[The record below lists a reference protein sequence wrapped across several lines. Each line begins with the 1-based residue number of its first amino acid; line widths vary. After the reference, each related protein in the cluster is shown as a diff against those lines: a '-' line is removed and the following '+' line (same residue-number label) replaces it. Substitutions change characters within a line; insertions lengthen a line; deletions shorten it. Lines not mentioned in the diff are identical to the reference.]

1 MAGVVNPAS
10 PEGMLRSYYGGDA
23 TGLSSVKD
31 KPEDD
36 RNILEQVRNYLTT
49 GINEDARYALGPNAA
64 PAVTGLGSLLGELVG
79 PGADVRDAVTASGE
93 TTQAVKEGDILGAGV
108 GGLNTLASLAMM
120 ALPGSLGGAK
130 KELDK
135 YQEAWKA
142 ENKLANRQKQKDS
155 VSDAAVKLDEGKI
168 TSKEFRNIIKRDL
181 PIRPIDNMVEV
192 PSFENMIGALKK
204 PQVEEGIINLNK
216 KLEDG
221 TRVASRLDIPAYD
234 NYDQWIVSI
243 HDGTKTGGKA
253 IGYGKTATLNNVEFK
268 SSAKGGLNI
277 AKTKEKGGT
286 NKGTIARIYGDWKNI
301 DDTLTA
307 KRAERILNNRKDN
320 KYIDPEDNSEWIQV
334 GMNPFRSSYFYDK
347 LSESPL
353 KSAEEVI
360 QVGPLVFARGA
371 IRAKPSD
378 FKKDKT
384 MITTTKVDKKIA
396 FNQGG
401 SVIERNP
408 YANYKSKAI

>member
-1 MAGVVNPAS
+1 MQR
-10 PEGMLRSYYGGDA
+10 MRQ
-23 TGLSSVKD
+23 GLS
-31 KPEDD
+31 
-36 RNILEQVRNYLTT
+36 
-49 GINEDARYALGPNAA
+49 A
-64 PAVTGLGSLLGELVG
+64 VG
-79 PGADVRDAVTASGE
+79 PTPAERRVDEGGPAPDLAGAFVP
-93 TTQAVKEGDILGAGV
+93 
-108 GGLNTLASLAMM
+108 LAEM
-120 ALPGSLGGAK
+120 LPGSGFGTGFEKGGTEGGIDVLAELLGIVGGIGGAVAGPPGAAVGYMGGK
-130 KELDK
+130 GAVKGLRSLLKNLDD
-135 YQEAWKA
+135 YQEAWKV

-253 IGYGKTATLNNVEFK
+253 IGYGKTATLKNVEFK
-268 SSAKGGLNI
+268 SSAKGALNI

-286 NKGTIARIYGDWKNI
+286 DKGTIARIYGNWKNV
-301 DDTLTA
+301 DDNLTA
-307 KRAERILNNRKDN
+307 KRAERILANKKDN
-320 KYIDPEDNSEWIQV
+320 KYIDPEDNSEWVQV

-347 LSESPL
+347 LSGSPL

-384 MITTTKVDKKIA
+384 MMTKTKADKKIS
-396 FNQGG
+396 FKQGG
-401 SVIERNP
+401 SIIERNP
-408 YANYKSKAI
+408 YNYPSRSI

>member
-1 MAGVVNPAS
+1 MANRLRQTVQSIEATPA
-10 PEGMLRSYYGGDA
+10 EQRMDAGG
-23 TGLSSVKD
+23 
-31 KPEDD
+31 P
-36 RNILEQVRNYLTT
+36 
-49 GINEDARYALGPNAA
+49 A
-64 PAVTGLGSLLGELVG
+64 PDLA
-79 PGADVRDAVTASGE
+79 GAFVP
-93 TTQAVKEGDILGAGV
+93 
-108 GGLNTLASLAMM
+108 LAEM
-120 ALPGSLGGAK
+120 LPGSGFVTGVPKGGTEGGIDVLAELLGITTGAIGSVAGPPGIAGGYMLGK
-130 KELDK
+130 GGVKGLRSLLNNLDD
-135 YQEAWKA
+135 YQKSWKT

-168 TSKEFRNIIKRDL
+168 TSKEFRNIVKRDL
-181 PIRPIDNMVEV
+181 PIKPIEKMVEI
-192 PSFENMIGALKK
+192 PSFENIIGALKK

-243 HDGTKTGGKA
+243 HDGTKAGGKA
-253 IGYGKTATLNNVEFK
+253 VGYGKTATLNNVEFK
-268 SSAKGGLNI
+268 SSAKGALNI

-286 NKGTIARIYGDWKNI
+286 DKGTIARIYGDWRNI
-301 DDTLTA
+301 DDNLTA
-307 KRAERILNNRKDN
+307 KRAERILTNRKDN
-320 KYIDPEDNSEWIQV
+320 KYIDPEDNSEWVQV

-347 LSESPL
+347 LSGSPL
-353 KSAEEVI
+353 RSAEEVI

-384 MITTTKVDKKIA
+384 MMTTTKSDKKIA

-401 SVIERNP
+401 SVVERNP
-408 YANYKSKAI
+408 YANYKPKAI

>member
-1 MAGVVNPAS
+1 MANRLRQTVQSIEGTPAEKLGLKPGVVSDPV
-10 PEGMLRSYYGGDA
+10 G
-23 TGLSSVKD
+23 T
-31 KPEDD
+31 
-36 RNILEQVRNYLTT
+36 
-49 GINEDARYALGPNAA
+49 ARIAA
-64 PAVTGLGSLLGELVG
+64 E
-79 PGADVRDAVTASGE
+79 
-93 TTQAVKEGDILGAGV
+93 
-108 GGLNTLASLAMM
+108 M
-120 ALPGSLGGAK
+120 LPGSGFVTGVQKGGTEGGIDFLAELLGIAGGIGGAVAGPPGIAGGYMLGKGGAK
-130 KELDK
+130 GLRSLLNNLDN
-135 YQEAWKA
+135 YQEVWKA

-168 TSKEFRNIIKRDL
+168 TSKEFRNIVKRDL
-181 PIRPIDNMVEV
+181 PIKPIEKMVEI
-192 PSFENMIGALKK
+192 PSFENIIGALKK

-243 HDGTKTGGKA
+243 HDGAKAGGKA

-268 SSAKGGLNI
+268 SSAKGALNI

-286 NKGTIARIYGDWKNI
+286 DKGTIARIYGDWKNI

-384 MITTTKVDKKIA
+384 MMTTTKSDKKIA

-401 SVIERNP
+401 SVVERNP
-408 YANYKSKAI
+408 YNYQPKAI